1 MDLGVLLHL
10 FVSDTTV
17 RIVAILIA
25 LDFVLGVSAA
35 LKAGSFSIGYL
46 HGFLIDDVLS
56 KLVPWFAVYAASK
69 AGLSDSMF
77 TGLRDAIFA
86 AVTAAMIASILKS
99 LTDLGFTGL
108 PSALTKEKKIA

>member
-1 MDLGVLLHL
+1 MDLGQLLHL

-17 RIVAILIA
+17 RVVAA
-25 LDFVLGVSAA
+25 LVAVDFVLGVSAA
-35 LKAGSFSIGYL
+35 VKDGTFSFGYL

-77 TGLRDAIFA
+77 AGLRDAIFA
-86 AVTAAMIASILKS
+86 AVTAAMTASILKS
-99 LTDLGFTGL
+99 LADLGLANL
-108 PSALTKEKKIA
+108 PSALTKEKKIG